1 MPDPN
6 QNMEWKNEC
15 ATENF
20 FLISQT
26 ASQVRRGSVFSK
38 GKLMESIG

>member
-20 FLISQT
+20 FSFLRQRLRSD
-26 ASQVRRGSVFSK
+26 VEVFFQK
-38 GKLMESIG
+38 VN